1 MRSTTNEHLIGALS
15 RDRWDIQSLAHI
27 GLWEWNLVS
36 DELRWSGKVYD
47 MLGLSPDTTTPSYD
61 AYTAMVLEADQA
73 LLERDL
79 NSAIKEGRA
88 YQNEHRLI
96 RADGGIRYVR
106 ALGEVCH
113 DSEGRP
119 IYFLGTL
126 LDVTEQQEREQ
137 WITVSRDK
145 LRSLTARRDNDW
157 DQERRELA
165 NEIHDDLG
173 QALTAIKMD
182 LSGVIRS
189 VRGSDQQQRLRK
201 ICETIDLA
209 IDRIRG
215 IAAGLRPMVLEKLG
229 LEAALESELQE
240 FGQRSGCTYTL
251 QTDLNRV
258 PLDPKT
264 GTVICK
270 VLREALT
277 NVLRHAEASHVDV
290 RLHSGS
296 TGIDL
301 EIEDDGG
308 GITED
313 DLNSTHSLGLTSM
326 KERAGSVGG
335 RVHIGNAEGKR
346 GTRVRLTLASEQEP

>member
-1 MRSTTNEHLIGALS
+1 MRSTTNEHLIGAPS
-15 RDRWDIQSLAHI
+15 SDPWDIQSLAHI

-36 DELRWSGKVYD
+36 DELRWSRKIYD
-47 MLGLSPDTTTPSYD
+47 MLGLSPDTIMPSYD
-61 AYTAMVLEADQA
+61 AYTAMVLEADRA

-79 NSAIKEGRA
+79 NGAIKEGRA

-106 ALGEVCH
+106 ALGEVYH

-119 IYFLGTL
+119 TYILGTL

-145 LRSLTARRDNDW
+145 LRNLTARRDNDW

-173 QALTAIKMD
+173 QALTAIKLD

-189 VRGSDQQQRLRK
+189 LPGSDQAQHLRK
-201 ICETIDLA
+201 VCETIDYT
-209 IDRIRG
+209 IDRMRG
-215 IAAGLRPMVLEKLG
+215 IAAGLRPMVLEDLG
-229 LEAALESELQE
+229 LEAALESELKE
-240 FGQRSGCTYTL
+240 FAQRGGFTYTL
-251 QTDLNRV
+251 HTDLNE
-258 PLDPKT
+258 PSADPRT

-277 NVLRHAEASHVDV
+277 NVLRHAEAGHVDV
-290 RLHSGS
+290 SLHSDSDRIELQVEDNGR
-296 TGIDL
+296 GIR
-301 EIEDDGG
+301 EDELSS
-308 GITED
+308 I
-313 DLNSTHSLGLTSM
+313 HALGLASM
-326 KERAGSVGG
+326 RERAGNVGG
-335 RVHIGNAEGKR
+335 RVHIDNVDGQR
-346 GTRVRLTLASEQEP
+346 GTRVRLTVAREQQP